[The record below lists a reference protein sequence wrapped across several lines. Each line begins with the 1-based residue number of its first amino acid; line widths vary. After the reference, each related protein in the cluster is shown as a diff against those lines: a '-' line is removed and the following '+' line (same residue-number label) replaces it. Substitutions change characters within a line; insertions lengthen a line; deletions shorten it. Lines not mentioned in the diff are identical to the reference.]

1 MAIIGGMGTIAG
13 PLVGALLI
21 NIVTEAFRFLSEY
34 RMVVYAL
41 IIIGMMWL
49 RPQGIAGSSDSV
61 LVSGGSKKGRARRR
75 TTHPKP
81 VQPETE
87 KEG

>member
-1 MAIIGGMGTIAG
+1 
-13 PLVGALLI
+13 
-21 NIVTEAFRFLSEY
+21 
-34 RMVVYAL
+34 MVVYAL

-49 RPQGIAGSSDSV
+49 RPQGIAGSSDSM

-75 TTHPKP
+75 TAHPKP

>member
-1 MAIIGGMGTIAG
+1 
-13 PLVGALLI
+13 
-21 NIVTEAFRFLSEY
+21 
-34 RMVVYAL
+34 
-41 IIIGMMWL
+41 MMWL

-75 TTHPKP
+75 TAQPKP